1 MAKKYQ
7 QLFSLFGICHFKYS
21 GTDPM
26 KDEEINVL
34 GKTKI
39 KIIKY

>member
-7 QLFSLFGICHFKYS
+7 QSFSLFGNCHFKYS

-39 KIIKY
+39 EIIKY